1 MAFAATDLPRLVRGS
16 PGRETPRAV
25 TPLTVESSFGRFPRA
40 VGFALLALVLCLPDG
55 AVEAEPK
62 RQAAAIEAK
71 TIQRPVKTRRKL
83 RRVEMKIGIVPF
95 NDPRNPLNTTA
106 EEETSLRT
114 YFKEV
119 ERLQRTDPVNPVD
132 LDIRLVKGSYYQILH
147 WMREGQLDGAVVS
160 SFTAYLLMKDPH
172 LALLPV
178 IEFARNTSRPM
189 FSVRG
194 KGVKTPHTALWDC
207 LEAVQKSL
215 KDPPDRQPCEFR
227 FVSHLSTT
235 GFVVPLI
242 YIEEKFVRE
251 RARTGGMSLPDQQ
264 AFWTRLLQWS
274 RLDLLHGVENIEQ
287 KAETSIAFTYI
298 KGTQSVSLPVKEV
311 TNLADVLL
319 LGCRRNQPDPL
330 PQTDDARRG
339 LLREC
344 VADNAFLAAL
354 ATPEAVSPWE
364 KAGAEIQATSRGYV
378 RTTAWSR
385 AARDEFARR
394 IESVFL
400 PAKQE
405 TALRALFTRWYDEGR
420 YEFSIDEVIDVLKVD
435 QVIRKAPRAA
445 LVLPGGGVRATYQSV
460 ILDHLYAHRIVN
472 AGIARQKQTGY
483 QCPATQMVPVV
494 DPRLLVINGIA
505 GTSGGALLGY
515 FASRRDT
522 RASKALTELWIDDQM
537 VKTTALDI
545 FPAMGALRVLSLLLL
560 VAVFAAT
567 SAVLVRRERAALK
580 GEVPFW
586 YTTFLS
592 IFIIASPFFIW
603 RAASDPKYT
612 PTFEAVALFVV
623 IMLVH
628 FIHSVSVDGPT
639 PADYRRWRRR
649 GIALMAGGFIL
660 AIALIKVYESIV
672 PEAAWKRTLSVL
684 WTVGATVA
692 LILIMF
698 GLSSLA
704 AARGLRI
711 SSHRLHEYREALLLL
726 LLLVGLSSAIFG
738 VGWWLRRV
746 TPLEMTIDYWVWVFV
761 AAVFSTKLIIT
772 AERVYGNVPLLHGI
786 RFLSSPSGTAPF
798 PYTPAVTL
806 VIWGSLGILVWLT
819 FVAPALYS
827 SEQGRNEFDTAAA
840 EWRGVER
847 VPLIV
852 SMTGLGDDVKGY
864 RSPPYRGDYYAVD
877 KRWCFVDELQGK
889 TSAHL
894 FPLADAD
901 FKNAVFASGSP
912 FPIYPATKV
921 QAEPGA
927 PGLFVD
933 GGFAHRVPIEAAGL
947 VGAAQILI
955 VENVARVD
963 VPSST
968 EGFSAGALPTNAAK
982 VLDFL
987 FERSQTIDGQRAR
1000 SAVVATIYPDWSPP
1014 NPFLMD
1020 FRESVVQRLRAEAE
1034 KDLEGHRVA
1043 RIESWGEPK
1052 DEDLDDGP

>member
-1 MAFAATDLPRLVRGS
+1 VA
-16 PGRETPRAV
+16 
-25 TPLTVESSFGRFPRA
+25 SSFGRFPRS
-40 VGFALLALVLCLPDG
+40 VGLALVALVLCLPDG
-55 AVEAEPK
+55 AVD
-62 RQAAAIEAK
+62 AAPAANASPAAK
-71 TIQRPVKTRRKL
+71 APRKL
-83 RRVEMKIGIVPF
+83 RRVELRIGIVPF

-119 ERLQRTDPVNPVD
+119 ERLQRIDPVNPVD

-194 KGVKTPHTALWDC
+194 TGAENPRTTLWNC

-215 KDPPDRQPCEFR
+215 KDSPPVPPCEFR

-242 YIEEKFVRE
+242 YIEEQFVR
-251 RARTGGMSLPDQQ
+251 TSGMSLLDQQ

-274 RLDLLHGVENIEQ
+274 RLDLLHGVVAREQ
-287 KAETSIAFTYI
+287 KAETSVGFTYI
-298 KGTQSVSLPVKEV
+298 KDESVVLPVKDV

-330 PQTDDARRG
+330 PESDDARRG

-344 VADNAFLAAL
+344 ASDNPFLGAL

-364 KAGAEIQATSRGYV
+364 KAGAVIQASRGYV

-400 PAKQE
+400 PARQK

-472 AGIARQKQTGY
+472 AGIVRQESNDPP
-483 QCPATQMVPVV
+483 CPVTETLPVV
-494 DPRLLVINGIA
+494 NPQLLVINGIA

-522 RASKALTELWIDDQM
+522 RASKALTELWIDDQL

-567 SAVLVRRERAALK
+567 SAVLVRRERSALK

-603 RAASDPKYT
+603 RTASDPKYM

-639 PADYRRWRRR
+639 PSNYMRWRRR

-660 AIALIKVYESIV
+660 AIALIKVYESIA
-672 PEAAWKRTLSVL
+672 PAAAWKRTLSAL

-698 GLSSLA
+698 GLSCLA

-726 LLLVGLSSAIFG
+726 LLLVGLSFAIFG
-738 VGWWLRRV
+738 VGWWMRRV

-806 VIWGSLGILVWLT
+806 VIWGTLGIVVWLT
-819 FVAPALYS
+819 FVASALYS
-827 SEQGRNEFDTAAA
+827 SERGRNEFDTAAE
-840 EWRGVER
+840 EWKGVER

-947 VGAAQILI
+947 VSAAQILI

-1034 KDLEGHRVA
+1034 KDLEGHRVG

-1052 DEDLDDGP
+1052 EEGLDDGT

>member
-1 MAFAATDLPRLVRGS
+1 MEL
-16 PGRETPRAV
+16 
-25 TPLTVESSFGRFPRA
+25 
-40 VGFALLALVLCLPDG
+40 
-55 AVEAEPK
+55 
-62 RQAAAIEAK
+62 
-71 TIQRPVKTRRKL
+71 
-83 RRVEMKIGIVPF
+83 KIGIVPF

-106 EEETSLRT
+106 QEETSLRT
-114 YFKEV
+114 YLKEV
-119 ERLQRTDPVNPVD
+119 ARLHGADPDDPVD
-132 LDIRLVKGSYYQILH
+132 LDIRLVKGSYYQILQ

-160 SFTAYLLMKDPH
+160 SFTAYLLMRDPH

-178 IEFARNTSRPM
+178 IEFARTTSRPM

-194 KGVKTPHTALWDC
+194 KGAESPEAALWDC

-215 KDPPDRQPCEFR
+215 KDPPATPPCELR

-251 RARTGGMSLPDQQ
+251 RGMTLPEQQ

-274 RLDLLHGVENIEQ
+274 RLDLLHGVENLEQ

-298 KGTQSVSLPVKEV
+298 KDTKSVSLPVKDV

-330 PQTDDARRG
+330 PGTEDKRRA

-344 VADNAFLAAL
+344 QSDNSFLGAL
-354 ATPEAVSPWE
+354 ADPEAASPWE
-364 KAGAEIQATSRGYV
+364 RAGAVIQAGRGYV

-385 AARDEFARR
+385 EARDEFAQR

-400 PAKQE
+400 PAGEE
-405 TALRALFTRWYDEGR
+405 TALSALFARWYDEGR
-420 YEFSIDEVIDVLKVD
+420 YAFSIDEVIDVLKVD

-472 AGIARQKQTGY
+472 AGIAKHPATGN
-483 QCPATQMVPVV
+483 QCPATQIVPVV

-522 RASKALTELWIDDQM
+522 RASKALTELWIDDQT

-567 SAVLVRRERAALK
+567 SAVHVRRERGALK

-592 IFIIASPFFIW
+592 IFIIAAPFFIW
-603 RAASDPKYT
+603 RNARSDPKYT
-612 PTFEAVALFVV
+612 PTFEAVALL
-623 IMLVH
+623 IIIILVH
-628 FIHSVSVDGPT
+628 FIHSVSMDGASPRN
-639 PADYRRWRRR
+639 PMRWLRR
-649 GIALMAGGFIL
+649 GIAFMAGGVIL
-660 AIALIKVYESIV
+660 ALTLFETYELVV
-672 PEAAWKRTLSVL
+672 PDAIWKRTLSAL
-684 WTVGATVA
+684 WTLGVTAA
-692 LILIMF
+692 LILIIF
-698 GLSSLA
+698 GLSFLA
-704 AARGLRI
+704 AARGLRL
-711 SSHRLHEYREALLLL
+711 SSHRLHEYREALF
-726 LLLVGLSSAIFG
+726 LLLVMIGLSFAVFAA
-738 VGWWLRRV
+738 GWWMRRV
-746 TPLEMTIDYWVWVFV
+746 TPLEMTLDYWVWVFI
-761 AAVFSTKLIIT
+761 AAIFSTTLILT

-806 VIWGSLGILVWLT
+806 VIWGSLGIVVWLT

-827 SEQGRNEFDTAAA
+827 SERGREEFDTAV
-840 EWRGVER
+840 EQWRGVER

-852 SMTGLGDDVKGY
+852 SMTGLGEDVEGF

-877 KRWCFVDELQGK
+877 QRWCFVDELQGR
-889 TSAHL
+889 L
-894 FPLADAD
+894 FRSHEKD
-901 FKNAVFASGSP
+901 FRNAVFASGSP
-912 FPIYPATKV
+912 FPIYPATQV
-921 QAEPGA
+921 QAEPGEL

-947 VGAAQILI
+947 VGAEQILI

-963 VPSST
+963 VPVPQ
-968 EGFSAGALPTNAAK
+968 EGFRAGALPTNAAK
-982 VLDFL
+982 ALDFL
-987 FERSQTIDGQRAR
+987 FERSQMIDGQRAR

-1020 FRESVVQRLRAEAE
+1020 FRESVVKRLRAEAE

-1043 RIESWGEPK
+1043 RVESWGAPTE
-1052 DEDLDDGP
+1052 EALDDGT

>member
-1 MAFAATDLPRLVRGS
+1 MA
-16 PGRETPRAV
+16 
-25 TPLTVESSFGRFPRA
+25 SSFGRFPRA
-40 VGFALLALVLCLPDG
+40 VGLALLALVLCLPDG
-55 AVEAEPK
+55 AA
-62 RQAAAIEAK
+62 EAK
-71 TIQRPVKTRRKL
+71 PPRKL
-83 RRVEMKIGIVPF
+83 RRVELRIGIVPF

-119 ERLQRTDPVNPVD
+119 ERLQRIDPADPVD
-132 LDIRLVKGSYYQILH
+132 LEIRLVKGSYYQILH

-194 KGVKTPHTALWDC
+194 TGADSPQTALWDC

-215 KDPPDRQPCEFR
+215 KDPSERQRCEFR

-235 GFVVPLI
+235 GFIVPLI
-242 YIEEKFVRE
+242 YIDEMFVR
-251 RARTGGMSLPDQQ
+251 RANGLSLPEQQQ

-274 RLDLLHGVENIEQ
+274 RLDLLHGVENLEQ

-319 LGCRRNQPDPL
+319 LGCRRNQSDPW
-330 PQTDDARRG
+330 PKSGDARRG

-344 VADNAFLAAL
+344 GSHNPFLGTL
-354 ATPEAVSPWE
+354 AKREAVTPWE
-364 KAGAEIQATSRGYV
+364 HAGAVIQASRGYV
-378 RTTAWSR
+378 RTTAWSW

-400 PAKQE
+400 PAGRE
-405 TALRALFTRWYDEGR
+405 TALSALFTRWYDEGR

-472 AGIARQKQTGY
+472 AGIARQKPLY
-483 QCPATQMVPVV
+483 QCPATETLPVV

-580 GEVPFW
+580 EEVPFW

-603 RAASDPKYT
+603 RNASDPNYM
-612 PTFEAVALFVV
+612 PTFEAIALFVV

-639 PADYRRWRRR
+639 PTDHKRWRRR

-660 AIALIKVYESIV
+660 AIALVKVYESII
-672 PEAAWKRTLSVL
+672 PAAAWKRALSAL

-698 GLSSLA
+698 GLSCLA

-711 SSHRLHEYREALLLL
+711 SSYRLRQYREALLLL
-726 LLLVGLSSAIFG
+726 LLLVALSFAIFG
-738 VGWWLRRV
+738 MGWWMRRV

-772 AERVYGNVPLLHGI
+772 AERVYGNVPLLQGI

-806 VIWGSLGILVWLT
+806 VIWGSLGIVVWLT

-827 SEQGRNEFDTAAA
+827 SERGRKEFDTAAA

-889 TSAHL
+889 TSAKL
-894 FPLADAD
+894 FRQDDAE
-901 FKNAVFASGSP
+901 FRNAVFASGSP
-912 FPIYPATKV
+912 FPIYPATTV
-921 QAEPGA
+921 QVEPGE

-968 EGFSAGALPTNAAK
+968 EGFTAGALPTNAAK

-1043 RIESWGEPK
+1043 RIESWGEPR
-1052 DEDLDDGP
+1052 EEGLDDGT